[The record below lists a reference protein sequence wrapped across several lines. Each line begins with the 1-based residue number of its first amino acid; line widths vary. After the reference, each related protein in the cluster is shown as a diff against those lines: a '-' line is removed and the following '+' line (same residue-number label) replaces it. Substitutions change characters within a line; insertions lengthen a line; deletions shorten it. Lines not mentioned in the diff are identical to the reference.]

1 MTPRA
6 TLMILAM
13 LLLALGSG
21 CGGGPAAFSDDT
33 VKMLLEA
40 EPVTLDAEQVM
51 LSLMQFDCG
60 LRADLWE
67 APRVVSPEKS
77 TAALTVNGRALNFED
92 EVQVRDNGYRQP
104 YVQVRGKFVLRP
116 TEVVHTTESAP
127 GTKDAQTKVGVVIAH
142 RCFANPLPLMGVRHG
157 KFSQD
162 APPVFQFKLDGEL
175 WAFDRIRH

>member
-6 TLMILAM
+6 TLFPLM
-13 LLLALGSG
+13 LLLLMLASG
-21 CGGGPAAFSDDT
+21 CGGGPAAFSNDT
-33 VKMLLEA
+33 VKLLLEA
-40 EPVTLDAEQVM
+40 EPMTLDAEQVM

-67 APRVVSPEKS
+67 APRPVSAEKS
-77 TAALTVNGRALNFED
+77 VATLTVNGKALNFED
-92 EVQVRDNGYRQP
+92 EVLVRDTGYRQP

-116 TEVVHTTESAP
+116 TEVVNLTESAP
-127 GTKDAQTKVGVVIAH
+127 GTMDAQTKVGVVIAH

-162 APPVFQFKLDGEL
+162 APPVFQFKLNGEL
-175 WAFDRIRH
+175 WGFDRIRH